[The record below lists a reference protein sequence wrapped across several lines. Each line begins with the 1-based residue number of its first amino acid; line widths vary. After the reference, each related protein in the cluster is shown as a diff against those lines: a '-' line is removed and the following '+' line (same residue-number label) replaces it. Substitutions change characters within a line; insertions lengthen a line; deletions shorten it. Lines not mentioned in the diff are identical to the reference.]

1 VKRRPFI
8 VAIDGP
14 AGAGKSTI
22 SRILARRLRFTLVDT
37 GAIYRCAAL
46 VAHRS
51 GVALDDNSGLSQLLQ
66 GLNISFRMVDDENHV
81 FLENEDVSAVIRA
94 PEISMAASKVSSRQA
109 VRDSLLALQRR
120 LALEA
125 ERGAILEGRDIGTVV
140 FPNADIKFFLQARS
154 EVRARRRYEELFQK
168 GVETTLEGV
177 LADQTKRDRDDSS
190 RTVAPLKPADDA
202 IRLDSSQ
209 MPISEVVQ
217 TIEARIRER
226 MAAKPW
232 SAGG

>member
-51 GVALDDNSGLSQLLQ
+51 GVALDDDSRLSQLLQ

-81 FLENEDVSAVIRA
+81 FLENEDVSAVIRT

-140 FPNADIKFFLQARS
+140 FPNADIKFFLEARS

-177 LADQTKRDRDDSS
+177 LADQTKRDRDDSL

-226 MAAKPW
+226 MPAKP
-232 SAGG
+232 